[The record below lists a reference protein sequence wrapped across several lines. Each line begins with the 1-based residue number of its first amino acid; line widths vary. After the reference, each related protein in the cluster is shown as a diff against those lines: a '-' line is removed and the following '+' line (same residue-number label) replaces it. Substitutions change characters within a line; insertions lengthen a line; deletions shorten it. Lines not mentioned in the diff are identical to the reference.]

1 MAKSAL
7 CGIMIR
13 SFGPVTSLISLTSQW
28 KGKELMSANG
38 DVDYYEVLQVSDSAE
53 PETVNRVYR
62 LLAQRYHPDN
72 RETGNE
78 ARFREITD
86 AYHILS
92 SPEKRAQ
99 YDATYQKR
107 RNDRWRL
114 VSAGAQSEN
123 DFEMEQVARLTVLE
137 ALYTKRRVEPQN
149 PGIYLLELE
158 KMLGRPREHL
168 EFTIWFLNQKKLI
181 NTDDARMYLTA
192 DGAEYLE
199 ETYRSN
205 LQQRKRLQS
214 SND

>member
-1 MAKSAL
+1 M
-7 CGIMIR
+7 
-13 SFGPVTSLISLTSQW
+13 
-28 KGKELMSANG
+28 EANG
-38 DVDYYEVLQVSDSAE
+38 NVDYYEVLQVSDGAE

-62 LLAQRYHPDN
+62 MLAQRYHPDN

-78 ARFREITD
+78 SRFREITE
-86 AYHILS
+86 AYQILS
-92 SPEKRAQ
+92 HPEKRAA
-99 YDATYQKR
+99 YDATNQKR
-107 RNDRWRL
+107 RKDRWRL
-114 VSAGAQSEN
+114 VSAGAESEN
-123 DFEMEQVARLTVLE
+123 DFEMEQIARLTVLE
-137 ALYTKRRVEPQN
+137 ALYTKRRVEPSS

-168 EFTIWFLNQKKLI
+168 EFTIWFLNQKRLI